1 MIKKTIAT
9 ILCTL
14 TTLVSFADAAEST
27 MLTNLSQIP
36 ADTKMPSVEQTEL
49 KHGIL
54 YVRFL
59 AADPSVLTQYK
70 VHPGGG
76 IGYRRVQGSKAF
88 DIFGTWGGRG
98 GRHKDAFT
106 WTCPKVSYLHYVSPY
121 ADQTLY
127 LGAGL
132 GFGGIDSKRKIEKE
146 LETTEVHNRFIG
158 ILGHV
163 TAGVEWCRREA
174 CVIMSELSVS
184 QPFVPANNPTEIMGP
199 SADLSLGFG
208 F

>member
-1 MIKKTIAT
+1 MMKNTIAT

-14 TTLVSFADAAEST
+14 TTLTSFADAAESA
-27 MLTNLSQIP
+27 MIKNFSQIP
-36 ADTKMPSVEQTEL
+36 ADTKMTATEQAEL

-54 YVRFL
+54 YVRFF
-59 AADPSVLTQYK
+59 AADPSVLTQYQ

-88 DIFGTWGGRG
+88 DIFGTWGGKG
-98 GRHKDAFT
+98 SLHKDAYT
-106 WTCPKVSYLHYVSPY
+106 WTCPKVSYLHYVNPY
-121 ADQTLY
+121 ADQTIY

-132 GFGGIDSKRKIEKE
+132 GFGGIQSTRKIVKA
-146 LETTEVHNRFIG
+146 LEPTIIHNRFIG

-174 CVIMSELSVS
+174 CVVMSELSIS
-184 QPFVPANNPTEIMGP
+184 QPLVPANHPTEIMGP
-199 SADLSLGFG
+199 SADLSLGLG